1 MRHYE
6 LQEISEKL
14 DREIQFCGAVLSGD
28 DYLGTKHT
36 GKPKVPT
43 DKIRR
48 EFKRLEKTIKNM
60 KTVLGRRC
68 ATITLKNKEILALK
82 SKIKK
87 QQIELEAEREHS
99 ERLIIKH
106 REMKG
111 MLLIER
117 NKNNEMGA

>member
-1 MRHYE
+1 MKYYE

-36 GKPKVPT
+36 GKPKVPS

-60 KTVLGRRC
+60 KTVIGRRC
-68 ATITLKNKEILALK
+68 AAITLKNKEIEALK

-87 QQIELEAEREHS
+87 QQIELEAEREHQG
-99 ERLIIKH
+99 RLISKH
-106 REMKG
+106 REIKY
-111 MLLIER
+111 MLLAER
-117 NKNNEMGA
+117 SKKQ